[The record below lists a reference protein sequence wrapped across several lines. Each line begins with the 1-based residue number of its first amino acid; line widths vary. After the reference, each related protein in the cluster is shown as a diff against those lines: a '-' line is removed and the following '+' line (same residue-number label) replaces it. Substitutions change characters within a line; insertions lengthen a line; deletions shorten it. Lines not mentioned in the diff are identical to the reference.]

1 MLSDKN
7 PLVSIVGPTAV
18 GKTEFAINLALKYGG
33 EIISGDSMQIYKEF
47 NILSAKPS
55 CEQLKKVPHHL
66 VNILSVKEEF
76 SAAKFKEFAE
86 NSVNDIVSRGKR
98 AFLVGGTGLYIDA
111 FTKNINFESR
121 ECSAGSR
128 IDLSDLNNNELMLM
142 LRKIDPVS
150 AEKIHINDTKRLR
163 RAAEF
168 FYSFGYSI
176 SLQNMRSKLVKS
188 KYKICKIGLNYK
200 NRDLLYDKINN
211 RVDVMFKSNIEA
223 EVSEVLKIGPSK
235 TAAFAIGYK
244 EILPYILGKCTKEE
258 AINNLKQATRRYAK
272 RQLTW
277 FKKDKEINWICVDD
291 FNNFDEIVLCG
302 EKIINDSG
310 IFYE

>member
-1 MLSDKN
+1 MLSDKI

-47 NILSAKPS
+47 NILSAKPLY
-55 CEQLKKVPHHL
+55 EQLNKVPHHL

-111 FTKNINFESR
+111 LIKNISFESR
-121 ECSAGSR
+121 ACSSECK
-128 IDLSDLNNNELMLM
+128 IDLSNKSNEDLMQILKKN
-142 LRKIDPVS
+142 DPIS
-150 AEKIHINDTKRLR
+150 AERIHINDAKRLR

-168 FYSFGYSI
+168 FYSFGYPI
-176 SLQNMRSKLVKS
+176 SLQNMRSKMAIP

-211 RVDVMFKSNIEA
+211 RVDVMLTSNIEA

-277 FKKDKEINWICVDD
+277 FRKDKEINWIYMDD